1 VETLLIRS
9 KAFSVRLL
17 FIKQFFLKLLTNKNS
32 SILFWPPAMLKSTLW
47 TLMAGLLFTM
57 LAMLRENSIKKRKL
71 IKKLKKKAGS
81 RKKVW
86 MP

>member
-1 VETLLIRS
+1 
-9 KAFSVRLL
+9 
-17 FIKQFFLKLLTNKNS
+17 
-32 SILFWPPAMLKSTLW
+32 MLKSTLW
-47 TLMAGLLFTM
+47 TLTAGLLSTM